1 MTRADALLCW
11 VCAALVGAATVA
23 SCGHSARTLDVLTA
37 RGLR

>member
-1 MTRADALLCW
+1 VSRADVILCW
-11 VCAALVGAATVA
+11 ICAALLGAAVVA